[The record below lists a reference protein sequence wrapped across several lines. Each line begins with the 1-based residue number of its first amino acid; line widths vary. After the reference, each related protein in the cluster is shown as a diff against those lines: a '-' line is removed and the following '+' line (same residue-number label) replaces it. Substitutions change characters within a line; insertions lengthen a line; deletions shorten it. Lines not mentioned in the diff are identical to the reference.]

1 MALHTLVK
9 DSMSCLNI
17 FIIISFLIF
26 ISTLPHTSSAST
38 STNVLNSY
46 KKFIKVKC
54 NSTTYSNV
62 CYKSLSPY
70 ASKIKTNTFT
80 LTKTSVY
87 LALNATKTAYVTLNK
102 LSKSKGNLTHAETE
116 VIADCKYNIRD
127 AVDLLQQSADGLEDL
142 NDITTDEERYRW
154 DDIKTWMSAS
164 ITDESTCTDESDE
177 MEVQP
182 SLQKKIKRIVA
193 NVAQKNSIALALVNN
208 LSY

>member
-1 MALHTLVK
+1 
-9 DSMSCLNI
+9 MSCLNI
-17 FIIISFLIF
+17 FRIISSLIF
-26 ISTLPHTSSAST
+26 ISTLLHTASASN
-38 STNVLNSY
+38 STNALNTY

-54 NSTTYSNV
+54 YSTTYSDV

-87 LALNATKTAYVTLNK
+87 LALNATKTAYVTLKK

-116 VIADCKYNIRD
+116 VLADCKDNIGD
-127 AVDLLQQSADGLEDL
+127 TVDLLQQSADTLGYL
-142 NDITTDEERYRW
+142 NGITTDEERFQW
-154 DDIKTWMSAS
+154 DGIKTWMSAS
-164 ITDESTCTDESDE
+164 ITDEGTCTDEFDE

-182 SLQKKIKRIVA
+182 SLQKKIKPIVA
-193 NVAQKNSIALALVNN
+193 NVAKKNSIALALVNN